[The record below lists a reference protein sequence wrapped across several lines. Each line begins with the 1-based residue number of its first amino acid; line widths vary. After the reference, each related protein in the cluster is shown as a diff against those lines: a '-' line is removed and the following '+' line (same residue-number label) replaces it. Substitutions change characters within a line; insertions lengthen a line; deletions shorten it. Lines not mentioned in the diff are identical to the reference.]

1 MINQRRTVLLLAV
14 AVAVIAVAML
24 LASQRNRGQDTLAG
38 QTVLPGLREA
48 LNDVTELRISRGDGT
63 HVTVRKGESDWV
75 VAEREFP
82 ADPGKVRKLL
92 LDLASLSVVEEKT
105 SDPGSYA
112 RIGVEDVTSATSSGT
127 RIEAVTPKKTF
138 GLIAGDPSGTKNG
151 YVREPGAKTSYLA
164 TPQIR
169 TEADPKRWLDRTLVD
184 IPQDRVKEI
193 ALKPAKGRAYT
204 VSREKKEQTDF
215 TVSDIPKGME
225 LTSPSAPNSLA
236 SELMSLTLDDV
247 RKAPEEAAKPEAS
260 TTFRTFD
267 GLELQFDGSKD
278 GDRHYIT
285 VTARS
290 TAKESEAEAQ
300 KLDARLKGWQ
310 FEIPGYKYDLL
321 FRPQEEL
328 LVKSEP
334 QSKNKS
340 KPET

>member
-1 MINQRRTVLLLAV
+1 MINQRRTVVLLAV
-14 AVAVIAVAML
+14 AVAVIAVAMV
-24 LASQRNRGQDTLAG
+24 LASQRNRGHETLAG
-38 QTVLPGLREA
+38 QTVLPGLRDV
-48 LNDVTELRISRGDGT
+48 LNDVTELRIARGDGT
-63 HVTVRKGESDWV
+63 HVTVRKRESDWV
-75 VAEREFP
+75 VVERDFP

-105 SDPGSYA
+105 SDPASYA
-112 RIGVEDVTSATSSGT
+112 RIGVEDVTSATSGGT

-151 YVREPGAKTSYLA
+151 YVRETGAKTSYLA

-169 TEADPKRWLDRTLVD
+169 TEADPKRWLDRTIVD
-184 IPQDRVKEI
+184 ISHDRVKEI

-225 LTSPSAPNSLA
+225 LTSASAPNSLA

-247 RKAPEEAAKPEAS
+247 RKAPADKAAKPEAS

-267 GLELQFDGSKD
+267 GLELQFDGLKD
-278 GDRHYIT
+278 GDRHYIA
-285 VTARS
+285 VSARS
-290 TAKESEAEAQ
+290 TAKDSEAEAQ

-334 QSKNKS
+334 EKKS
-340 KPET
+340 KPAT